1 MQAHITH
8 STHAN
13 MCWRREDTKCSYHAT
28 VHIMEP
34 ASRHKTVITRVMD
47 MVKRDRPSAYRAMV
61 EKDGLKRGIESP
73 GR

>member
-1 MQAHITH
+1 
-8 STHAN
+8 
-13 MCWRREDTKCSYHAT
+13 
-28 VHIMEP
+28 MEP
-34 ASRHKTVITRVMD
+34 ASRHRLVITKVLD